1 MSIDGVK
8 SNLWQLTSTN
18 DLKTNSLNKDTQADV
33 VVIGGGFTG
42 VSCALRLAEK
52 GCKVLLLEAEQIG
65 YGGSGRNVGLV
76 NSGLWMPPEK
86 VESVIGQ
93 SAGIKLNQLLARGP
107 ESVYTN
113 IEKYTIDCELTRTGT
128 LHCAHSKS
136 GLINLK
142 ERLRQYKARG
152 TEVEVLSKAETKN
165 KIGTSAYYGAL
176 LLKGAGTIQPLS
188 YIHGLAHAA
197 LAAGVT
203 IHQNTQVTA
212 VERSNGLWNIRT
224 PTYSIV
230 SDAVIIATN
239 AYHQNIRTNTA
250 PAYTPVNYFQTA
262 TKPLSKELLKRI
274 LPERQGCWDTAMVM
288 SSIRCDKAGRLI
300 IGSVG
305 SLALPS
311 AAIHFNWA
319 KHKLKKLFP
328 FLTDIEFEHAWHGR
342 IAYSNDHL
350 PHIVEFGPNALN
362 IFGYSGRG
370 IGPGTMFGQAAAD
383 YILSDDID
391 VLPIEPE
398 KIYSEKFTKLKGVLY
413 EAGATAFHGTVGR
426 L

>member
-1 MSIDGVK
+1 MSIYGVK

-18 DLKTNSLNKDTQADV
+18 RLKTACLNKDTQVDV

-42 VSCALRLAEK
+42 VSCALKLAEK
-52 GCKVLLLEAEQIG
+52 GSKVILLEAEQIG

-86 VESVIGQ
+86 VETIIGQ
-93 SAGIKLNQLLARGP
+93 AAGTKLNQFLARGP
-107 ESVYTN
+107 ESVYAN
-113 IEKYTIDCELTRTGT
+113 IKNYTIDCELTRTGT

-152 TEVEVLSKAETKN
+152 TELELLSKAETKN
-165 KIGTSAYYGAL
+165 KIGTSAFHGAL
-176 LLKGAGTIQPLS
+176 LLQGAGTIQPLA

-203 IHQNTQVTA
+203 IHQDTQVIA
-212 VERSNGLWNIRT
+212 IERNNGLWKIRT
-224 PTYSIV
+224 PTYTIG
-230 SDAVIIATN
+230 SDAVVLATN
-239 AYHQNIRTNTA
+239 AYHQKIMASSA
-250 PAYTPVNYFQTA
+250 PVYTPVNYFQTA
-262 TKPLSKELLKRI
+262 TKPLTKELLKRI

-288 SSIRCDKAGRLI
+288 SSLRCDKAGRLI

-305 SLALPS
+305 SLNLPT
-311 AAIHFNWA
+311 ATIHFNWA
-319 KHKLKKLFP
+319 QYKLKKLFP
-328 FLTDIEFEHAWHGR
+328 FLHDIEFEHAWHGR

-383 YILSDDID
+383 YILSGDID
-391 VLPIEPE
+391 SLPIKPE
-398 KIYSEKFTKLKGVLY
+398 KIYTEKFTKLKGVLY
-413 EAGATAFHGTVGR
+413 EAGATAFHSTAGR